1 MNKTLTTAVLA
12 LMSSAIVSVVSI
24 APAQPKTVRPE
35 LVPGPGG
42 VAYAVK
48 AFLELQEGAES
59 TAPLLVDS
67 SHDLEFGFADN
78 KLEQTKK
85 GEETVAAFLDVG
97 MLGKPIAARTAK
109 DFVQQLGQHVASKK
123 QDERVLTHQIDAI
136 RANCQSEACSL
147 AVVEFT
153 RIYTQGGGKQMHV
166 PMRATALLRYE
177 QAEGSNFRIY
187 HWHASRAR

>member
-1 MNKTLTTAVLA
+1 MNKTLTTALLA
-12 LMSSAIVSVVSI
+12 LMSSAIVSVGSTEAV
-24 APAQPKTVRPE
+24 QPKV
-35 LVPGPGG
+35 VPGPGG

-59 TAPLLVDS
+59 AAPLLVDS
-67 SHDLEFGFADN
+67 RHDLEFGFADG

-85 GEETVAAFLDVG
+85 GKETVSAFLDVG

-109 DFVQQLGQHVASKK
+109 EFAQQLGKHVASKK
-123 QDERVLTHQIDAI
+123 KDARVLTHQIDAI

-147 AVVEFT
+147 AVIEFT